1 MSAKIAV
8 IIQARM
14 SSQRLPGKVL
24 RAINGK
30 LLLDYLL
37 ESASK
42 CEAIEQTIV
51 ATSEHHEDDAIESF
65 SVERNIP
72 CFRGEL
78 DNVANRLLRAA
89 KEGGFNYFVRVNGD
103 SPLLDYRLIN
113 HACELL
119 KKGAPDMVTN
129 VHPRTF
135 PKGQSVELIRTA
147 ALSRVLQETADPSD
161 LEHVTPYFYRNTSRF
176 RIENFKCKEPLNHLN
191 YCVDT
196 MPDFERISRIV
207 EAMQLNHY
215 DYTYKEL
222 SGLQCAGQTPES
234 LQ

>member
-30 LLLDYLL
+30 PLLDYLL

-42 CEAIEQTIV
+42 CEGIAQTIV
-51 ATSEHHEDDAIESF
+51 ATSEHQEDDAIEAF

-89 KEGGFNYFVRVNGD
+89 KEGDFNHFVRVNGD

-119 KKGAPDMVTN
+119 KKGAPDVVTN

-147 ALSRVLQETADPSD
+147 ALSCALQETADPSD
-161 LEHVTPYFYRNTSRF
+161 LEHVTPYFYRNASRF
-176 RIENFKCKEPLNHLN
+176 RIENFKCEVPLNHLN

-196 MPDFERISRIV
+196 MPDFERINGIV
-207 EAMQLNHY
+207 EAMRLDHC

-222 SGLQCAGQTPES
+222 AGLQCARQTPERR
-234 LQ
+234 Q